1 MTQSKQ
7 ILVIDDEEGIQ
18 EVIQICLEEI
28 AGWRAVSAYSGH
40 SGVNLAQRHLPDAI
54 LLDISMPDLNGSEV
68 FQILQENPKTL
79 NIPVILL
86 TANFQQHD
94 ADQFSQFGRLAGVI
108 VKPFDP
114 FALATHISELLGWTS
129 N

>member
-28 AGWRAVSAYSGH
+28 AGWRVVSAYSGY
-40 SGVNLAQRHLPDAI
+40 SGVKLAQRHLPDAI
-54 LLDISMPDLNGSEV
+54 LLDISMPDLTGVEV
-68 FQILQENPKTL
+68 FHALQENPKTL
-79 NIPVILL
+79 DIPVILL
-86 TANFQQHD
+86 TANVQPD
-94 ADQFSQFGRLAGVI
+94 DYERLNQFGRLAGVI

-114 FALATHISELLGWTS
+114 IALVTHISDLLGWTS

>member
-28 AGWRAVSAYSGH
+28 AGWSVVSAYSGYT
-40 SGVNLAQRHLPDAI
+40 GVKLAYSHLPDAI
-54 LLDISMPDLNGSEV
+54 LLDISMPDMNGVEV
-68 FQILQENPKTL
+68 FQTLQENPKTL
-79 NIPVILL
+79 DIPVILL
-86 TANFQQHD
+86 TANFQPDDYEQL
-94 ADQFSQFGRLAGVI
+94 SKFGRLAGVI

-114 FALATHISELLGWTS
+114 IALVTRISDLLGWTPD
-129 N
+129 